1 MKTTC
6 QKLEQNA
13 QSLENDKSSL
23 EAKINDL
30 EYRSMRDNL
39 MFYGLPEE
47 PNENCESII
56 KTLIAEKIQLQQAG
70 NLTFDRVH
78 RVGLPTR
85 GKSRPIIA
93 KFHYYKER
101 ELVRNKSFDLAD
113 TLKAANI
120 GIGAQ
125 WPKQMRE
132 TRKTLHSVMIK
143 ERQKSNSV
151 KLV

>member
-1 MKTTC
+1 
-6 QKLEQNA
+6 
-13 QSLENDKSSL
+13 
-23 EAKINDL
+23 
-30 EYRSMRDNL
+30 MRDNL
-39 MFYGLPEE
+39 MFYGLPEK
-47 PNENCESII
+47 PNENCESVI
-56 KTLIAEKIQLQQAG
+56 KTLIAEILQLQQAG

-85 GKSRPIIA
+85 GKSRPIVA

-125 WPKQMRE
+125 
-132 TRKTLHSVMIK
+132 
-143 ERQKSNSV
+143 
-151 KLV
+151 